1 MKRHTLAAVVFAGGI
16 VMAGAA
22 PANAQGK
29 GIRLWNLTSKTMAH
43 FSLSPAGKNAYGAN
57 QCANDRDGTVDHDER
72 LKITGV
78 APGRYDAKIGY
89 VDGRICFARGL
100 TLADNE
106 VFSVEDS
113 QLTGCNR

>member
-1 MKRHTLAAVVFAGGI
+1 MKQLSAAAALLAIGIGFAG
-16 VMAGAA
+16 AS
-22 PANAQGK
+22 PASAQGK
-29 GIRLWNLTSKTMAH
+29 GIRFWNLTAKTIAH
-43 FSLSPAGKNAYGAN
+43 FSLSPAGKGAYGAN

-72 LKITGV
+72 LRITGT

-106 VFSVEDS
+106 VFSIEDS